1 MKVAI
6 VGAGI
11 AGLSCALELERQ
23 GIKPII
29 FEQKHRV
36 GSPFPFSPVLL
47 NFLLR
52 PVKNQLQLLEKNYG
66 IKLKPIS
73 DISLIR
79 VQGPNTEYTITG
91 NHGHIVNQ
99 GQEQSSIECQ
109 LLAGLKTPI
118 HFEQCVKIKDLLSQF
133 DYLVVADGS
142 KEYAK
147 NLGIWNSKLQ
157 AWIRG
162 ATILGR
168 FNPEEIRFWFNTS
181 YAKSG
186 FASLVP
192 FNTERASL
200 LLMVPYITQNE
211 LPNYWSTF
219 LQQEKINPEI
229 VMNWDIE
236 YELGLVYPHRIGN
249 TFLIGNSG
257 GFVSSF
263 LGQGVYFS
271 IASGVEAARA
281 IALGSSYEKKMR
293 SLYHI
298 LERHARLR
306 HLWDRLNNKDLDR
319 VLTLL
324 GSPPVKYPLFQ
335 TNLDVLH
342 AIDPLLQFLVDKI
355 PADQQRID

>member
-11 AGLSCALELERQ
+11 AGLSCALELEKQ
-23 GIKPII
+23 GIQPII
-29 FEQKHRV
+29 FEQKHRI
-36 GSPFPFSPVLL
+36 GSPFPYSPVLL

-52 PVKNQLQLLEKNYG
+52 PVKNQLQLLKKNYG
-66 IKLKPIS
+66 IELKPIS
-73 DISLIR
+73 GISSIQ
-79 VQGPNTEYTITG
+79 VQGPNTRYTITG
-91 NHGHIVNQ
+91 NLGHIVHQ
-99 GQEQSSIECQ
+99 GQEQSSIESQ
-109 LLAGLKTPI
+109 LLAGLKSPI
-118 HFEQCVKIKDLLSQF
+118 HFEQSVKVENLLKQF

-142 KEYAK
+142 QEYAK
-147 NLGIWNSKLQ
+147 SLGIWQSKLR

-162 ATILGR
+162 ATILGH
-168 FNPEEIRFWFNTS
+168 FNPEHISYWFNTS

-192 FNTERASL
+192 MSTERASL

-211 LPNYWSTF
+211 LPNYWSSF
-219 LQQEKINPEI
+219 LHREKINPEN

-293 SLYHI
+293 SLCHI
-298 LERHARLR
+298 LERHARIR
-306 HLWDRLNNKDLDR
+306 QLWDRLNNKDLDR

-335 TNLDVLH
+335 TNLDVLP
-342 AIDPLLQFLVDKI
+342 AIDPLLQYLVEKI
-355 PADQQRID
+355 PADEQINN